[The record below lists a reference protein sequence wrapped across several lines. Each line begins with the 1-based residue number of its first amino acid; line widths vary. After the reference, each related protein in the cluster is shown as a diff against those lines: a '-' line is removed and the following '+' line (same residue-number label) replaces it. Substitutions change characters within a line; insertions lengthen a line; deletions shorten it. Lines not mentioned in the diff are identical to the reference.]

1 MRAMMIRPFPGA
13 KTTISD
19 PGALIHARLMR
30 DLVLWPAQSVPLLG
44 YMAWPNDP
52 VMFERWLEAH
62 RRDDASAISDLT
74 QGLTL
79 VQQHWARI
87 ADIVHRHYDL
97 VHGGHLGRRGGPSVG
112 KAIALIDA
120 KATSKG
126 TGAAKLWEIWT
137 TYKDVAHLI
146 TAAGL
151 VSAEAKT
158 RHPVAAPFLLQ
169 PYRMVMLLPELV
181 ISVAMA
187 SKPMGCNTFHTVER
201 SPCSTASRCGEFL
214 SISMSLRSHHRY
226 AR

>member
-1 MRAMMIRPFPGA
+1 MKIRPFPGT
-13 KTTISD
+13 KTTVTD
-19 PGALIHARLMR
+19 PGALIRARLIH
-30 DLVLWPAQSVPLLG
+30 DLVLWPAQAVPLLG
-44 YMAWPNDP
+44 HMAWPNDP

-62 RRDDASAISDLT
+62 RRDDASAISELT
-74 QGLTL
+74 QGLTIIE
-79 VQQHWARI
+79 QHWARV
-87 ADIVHRHYDL
+87 ADIVHLHYDL
-97 VHGGHLGRRGGPSVG
+97 AHGRHQERRGGTSIG

-120 KATSKG
+120 KAKSKG
-126 TGAAKLWEIWT
+126 TGTAKLWEIWA
-137 TYKDVAHLI
+137 TYKDAGHLI
-146 TAAGL
+146 TAAVL